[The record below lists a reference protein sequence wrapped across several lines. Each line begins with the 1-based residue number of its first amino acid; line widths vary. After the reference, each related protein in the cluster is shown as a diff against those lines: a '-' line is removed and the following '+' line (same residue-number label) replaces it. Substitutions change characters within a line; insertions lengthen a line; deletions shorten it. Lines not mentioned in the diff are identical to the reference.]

1 MSKLEFLARPL
12 VAFDPHNKDHR
23 RYYAEFLEYG
33 GWGRCPVRFICPE
46 DSGSD
51 LTFMIKNALTQY
63 YIDREFGGSK
73 LATERSRA
81 LSDTADKMYK
91 DAGLLRKEAQALLNP
106 RRV

>member
-23 RYYAEFLEYG
+23 RYYADFLEYG

-46 DSGSD
+46 DYGMDMPS
-51 LTFMIKNALTQY
+51 MIKNRLIDY

-81 LSDTADKMYK
+81 LSESADRMYK
-91 DAGLLRKEAQALLNP
+91 EAGQLRKEAQALLKP
-106 RRV
+106 RRT